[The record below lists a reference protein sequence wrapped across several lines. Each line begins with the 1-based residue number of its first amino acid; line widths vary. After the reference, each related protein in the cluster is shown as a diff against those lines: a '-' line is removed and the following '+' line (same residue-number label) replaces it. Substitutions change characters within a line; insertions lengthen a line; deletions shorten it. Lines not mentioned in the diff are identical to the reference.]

1 MNSFRFALEA
11 RYELAVEFIFIA
23 AFLDAIDGRV
33 ARALKA
39 ESKIGGQL
47 DSLAD
52 FFNFGI
58 APIIMIYLWQLN
70 EIGRLG
76 WLVVILYVVCT
87 ALRLAKFNVLQD
99 AISIDENEKRPI
111 WMQNFFVGVP
121 SPIAGIMVL
130 SPLYLSFLGFDMS
143 SFLMPIACLVI
154 IISLLMV
161 SSVPTF
167 SLKNLKFRVPRV
179 YLISII
185 LTFVLIA
192 GALSTFPWIM
202 MLVLCAIYLVSIPI
216 AIRKYRLMER
226 SA

>member
-99 AISIDENEKRPI
+99 AISTDENEKRPI

-130 SPLYLSFLGFDMS
+130 SPLYLSLCLNFLS
-143 SFLMPIACLVI
+143 S
-154 IISLLMV
+154 
-161 SSVPTF
+161 
-167 SLKNLKFRVPRV
+167 KF
-179 YLISII
+179 
-185 LTFVLIA
+185 
-192 GALSTFPWIM
+192 
-202 MLVLCAIYLVSIPI
+202 
-216 AIRKYRLMER
+216 
-226 SA
+226 

>member
-1 MNSFRFALEA
+1 LNSFRFALEG

-76 WLVVILYVVCT
+76 WLVVILYVVCA

-99 AISIDENEKRPI
+99 AISSDESEKMPV

-121 SPIAGIMVL
+121 SPVAGVIVL
-130 SPLYLSFLGFDMS
+130 SPLYVSFLGHVIFFNAD
-143 SFLMPIACLVI
+143 CLFGCHYFFI
-154 IISLLMV
+154 DGQQCSNLL
-161 SSVPTF
+161 S
-167 SLKNLKFRVPRV
+167 
-179 YLISII
+179 
-185 LTFVLIA
+185 
-192 GALSTFPWIM
+192 
-202 MLVLCAIYLVSIPI
+202 
-216 AIRKYRLMER
+216 
-226 SA
+226 